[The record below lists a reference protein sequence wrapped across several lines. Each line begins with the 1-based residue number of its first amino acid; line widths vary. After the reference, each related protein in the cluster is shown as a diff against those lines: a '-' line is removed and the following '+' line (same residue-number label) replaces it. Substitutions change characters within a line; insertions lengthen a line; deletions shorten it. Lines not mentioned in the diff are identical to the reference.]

1 MTKKLLSLI
10 LTVAFI
16 LGCFSAA
23 SVSASTIVLS
33 DDDYS
38 KASEVLGA
46 LCPGFPLIDE
56 EASSDAKPTTRAEF
70 VAAMAMVMGV
80 DVKAGVETPF
90 SDVDAKNPYASA
102 IKYAA
107 GANLISTVDLF
118 FPDSP
123 ITYSQAMKIAMV
135 AAGYGDKAEYTGGYP
150 TGYIKAAKEAGVAQN
165 INLGDTD
172 TLTHAQATQI
182 IFETAICDMLE
193 VSAWG
198 DSFDYS
204 TTEGKNIL
212 SVYKKIYMANGV
224 VESNE
229 NTTLT
234 NASENSGKDTITI
247 DGVNFYAPGYENL
260 IGKTARVFYGNDN
273 KNSVIYA
280 YENGNEVYNYTNE
293 DALSISGLNLTV
305 MPADGEKELR
315 YGLESDY
322 SVIYNGKFYGSAN
335 YNSVINPS
343 AGSVGLVDNDDNN
356 KIDVIIIK
364 DVEYGII
371 GSVNEVDEKIFDKYK
386 KGGML
391 DLSDSSISYMVT
403 EADGT
408 AISLIDL
415 ESDYIVGYAISKD
428 KKLVEIIH
436 YSERIGGTFDSK
448 TSDGKLELKGKE
460 YQLSSYYTSNV
471 KSLDNIKFGSEIIL
485 HLGVG
490 NQVVYI
496 EEFSTAIKYGFVVDV
511 AQGSGL
517 GSKAMVKLFTEDGE
531 MKELNCAD
539 KVRFDGEPVVS
550 TSGIKAKLDE
560 IMAKQYAYRVVKY
573 ALNADGELSK
583 VFTPVENTIG
593 TGAIYTHVIDEARP
607 VIYFDATEIKEDKL
621 SELDSVS
628 DIETVFASTTVPYYV
643 RGAFNPY
650 FHLGSS
656 AKAMQV
662 PVRPMNFND
671 EENFSILAGS
681 AMEEEELRVAA
692 YDVTT
697 GGAASFVLVNRD
709 STGGGSINRYAS
721 SGIIESISKG
731 LNEEGEPA
739 TVLKLYY
746 GGKWEKY
753 YYNPEVTKITKDLG
767 NKKGT
772 EPQTEIGI
780 GDFEPGDIIR
790 IAATSDRVLTEM
802 TMNFDCSTKTVTEK
816 LQFNPADTDGTYIDY
831 ITGYGLSIS
840 KDKQAMLAFGM
851 TLNEIDA
858 LQGNVP
864 VENAFSGNFTRGTT
878 LFVTLNRNR
887 QTKEVVSAVVSTEAS
902 LDSVATYFNSGKQ
915 ADYLVLRQYYRE
927 PSLNII
933 YVNIDE

>member
-90 SDVDAKNPYASA
+90 SDVPAKNPYASA

-273 KNSVIYA
+273 KNTVIFA

-305 MPADGEKELR
+305 MPADGDKELR

-460 YQLSSYYTSNV
+460 YQLSSYYSSNV

-496 EEFSTAIKYGFVVDV
+496 EEFST
-511 AQGSGL
+511 
-517 GSKAMVKLFTEDGE
+517 E
-531 MKELNCAD
+531 
-539 KVRFDGEPVVS
+539 
-550 TSGIKAKLDE
+550 
-560 IMAKQYAYRVVKY
+560 
-573 ALNADGELSK
+573 
-583 VFTPVENTIG
+583 
-593 TGAIYTHVIDEARP
+593 
-607 VIYFDATEIKEDKL
+607 
-621 SELDSVS
+621 
-628 DIETVFASTTVPYYV
+628 
-643 RGAFNPY
+643 
-650 FHLGSS
+650 
-656 AKAMQV
+656 
-662 PVRPMNFND
+662 
-671 EENFSILAGS
+671 
-681 AMEEEELRVAA
+681 
-692 YDVTT
+692 
-697 GGAASFVLVNRD
+697 
-709 STGGGSINRYAS
+709 
-721 SGIIESISKG
+721 
-731 LNEEGEPA
+731 
-739 TVLKLYY
+739 
-746 GGKWEKY
+746 
-753 YYNPEVTKITKDLG
+753 
-767 NKKGT
+767 
-772 EPQTEIGI
+772 
-780 GDFEPGDIIR
+780 
-790 IAATSDRVLTEM
+790 
-802 TMNFDCSTKTVTEK
+802 
-816 LQFNPADTDGTYIDY
+816 
-831 ITGYGLSIS
+831 
-840 KDKQAMLAFGM
+840 
-851 TLNEIDA
+851 
-858 LQGNVP
+858 
-864 VENAFSGNFTRGTT
+864 
-878 LFVTLNRNR
+878 
-887 QTKEVVSAVVSTEAS
+887 
-902 LDSVATYFNSGKQ
+902 
-915 ADYLVLRQYYRE
+915 
-927 PSLNII
+927 
-933 YVNIDE
+933 